1 MFTSWKWLII
11 CCLSITLLIGIW
23 MRQDNKPQPIISTT
37 TTTTI
42 NEYTLLG
49 TYKITAYSSIES
61 CHYPKDN
68 LCLMADGRIAEIGAI
83 ACPRSFILGTEFR
96 INGKE
101 YICRDRYNKYL
112 SERFDV
118 WFGYGIDNYLRAKE
132 WGVKYLEVY
141 IKP

>member
-1 MFTSWKWLII
+1 MFKRWKWFIVY
-11 CCLSITLLIGIW
+11 CLSLICVLTGIA
-23 MRQDNKPQPIISTT
+23 MQQIDRPQPIISTT

-83 ACPRSFILGTEFR
+83 ACPRSFRLGTEFR

-118 WFGYGIDNYLRAKE
+118 WFGYGIDNYLWAKE
-132 WGVKYLEVY
+132 WGVKYL
-141 IKP
+141 